1 MSLNS
6 SKQGLS
12 GAGPRSPGESL
23 PGQSAVNWNR
33 RFLILLALVTLV
45 QLLYLFISR
54 LSLAADEAYYWEWSR
69 QVAWG
74 YFEKPPMVAWIIA
87 LFTHVFGSNPVGV
100 RLPSVVFGA
109 ISTTAVFLLARR
121 MYDARTAFWTSAV
134 AMASPGAAA
143 LGFVMTIDTPLM
155 CFWSIALYLL
165 WAGLE
170 KRKSAFVEWLAVGVV
185 IGLGLL
191 SKQVM
196 GGFIVLMFVY
206 AVLSKEDRG
215 LLKSPRLYLASLL
228 GLSFLIPTLI
238 WNAHHGWALLHCTEG
253 HFGGSRSAFI
263 LTFGSFLGG
272 QIGLIS
278 PITWVLFVCLS
289 VALLVRLKSLDRRA
303 LYLLTFSILPLAG
316 IAALSLRQKI
326 QANWPAATYTAGM
339 VLLAA
344 WACGNISAGPK
355 MDSWRPYFKKGIIV
369 GAIMALFTY
378 GLPYWAPLVP
388 YRIADKVI
396 DRVEGWG
403 HFGRQAGRALAK
415 TPHPKTTFLLTFDR
429 MVSSELAFYVPGQPR
444 VYTWHSPGT
453 PRRSQYDLWSGPK
466 TGWDALILVPKG
478 GSRDIAAL
486 TGYFQS
492 VKPLDRAIGGNLHR
506 QYELYLGSG
515 LKKWPCNGQ

>member
-1 MSLNS
+1 M
-6 SKQGLS
+6 
-12 GAGPRSPGESL
+12 
-23 PGQSAVNWNR
+23 
-33 RFLILLALVTLV
+33 ILLVLVTLF
-45 QLLYLFISR
+45 QLFYLFVSR
-54 LSLAADEAYYWEWSR
+54 LNLAADEAYYWEWSR
-69 QVAWG
+69 RLAWG

-87 LFTHVFGSNPVGV
+87 LFTHLFGSNPVGV

-170 KRKSAFVEWLAVGVV
+170 KKKGGFVEWFAIGVA

-206 AVLSKEDRG
+206 AVLSKEDRF

-238 WNAHHGWALLHCTEG
+238 WNARHGWALLHCTEG

-263 LTFGSFLGG
+263 LTLGSFLGG

-278 PITWVLFVCLS
+278 PITWVLFICLS
-289 VALLVRLKSLDRRA
+289 VLLLVRFKSQDRRV
-303 LYLLTFSILPLAG
+303 LYLLTFSIVPLSG

-344 WACGNISAGPK
+344 WACGNISAGK
-355 MDSWRPYFKKGIIV
+355 RYDCWRPYFKKGIIV

-378 GLPYWAPLVP
+378 GLPFWAPAVP
-388 YRIADKVI
+388 YHLADKVVK
-396 DRVEGWG
+396 RVEGWG
-403 HFGRQAGRALAK
+403 QFGRQAGRALAK
-415 TPHPKTTFLLTFDR
+415 TPHPQTTFLLTFDR

-453 PRRSQYDLWSGPK
+453 PRRSQYDLWSGPQK
-466 TGWDALILVPKG
+466 GWDALILCPKG
-478 GSRDIAAL
+478 CTRDIAAL
-486 TGYFQS
+486 SDYFES
-492 VKPLDRAIGGNLHR
+492 VRPLDSAIGGNVHR

-515 LKKWPCNGQ
+515 LKKWPCNRQ